1 MYTVN
6 DDSFTSLEW
15 RDFLFVCVFGL
26 FFFFNVSGNRLKG
39 GYCVMRQTKHIRC
52 EMWLRKVTKTVGE
65 TKGGREKGRQN
76 YFDLK

>member
-1 MYTVN
+1 
-6 DDSFTSLEW
+6 
-15 RDFLFVCVFGL
+15 
-26 FFFFNVSGNRLKG
+26 
-39 GYCVMRQTKHIRC
+39 MRQTKHIRC